1 MNVRG
6 LSAGFPGRFVAA
18 EAAEESPA
26 ATLGLVSSWASSGGR
41 NAGSGRNVLIQETA
55 IRAQTNRRIVPH
67 RPLRIE
73 PAANFDLRMSAF
85 PDMPVATDVAPQ
97 EVVPQNACRHS
108 GFALPAEPQPLH
120 LHP

>member
-1 MNVRG
+1 DG
-6 LSAGFPGRFVAA
+6 SVA
-18 EAAEESPA
+18 SVP
-26 ATLGLVSSWASSGGR
+26 TLGFVSSWARSGESNTGR
-41 NAGSGRNVLIQETA
+41 ASNWLIQETA
-55 IRAQTNRRIVPH
+55 ISTRTNRRIVPH

-73 PAANFDLRMSAF
+73 PAANFGLRMSAF